1 MTDGTPPSE
10 WRKVPLTMRIHPS
23 TTRRSERGQNMVEYS
38 MINWVLIMGLLMAST
53 VKIIPGSTE
62 RFNQGKMNVLEALLA
77 TMQIY
82 VDGFVYVL
90 NQPFP

>member
-1 MTDGTPPSE
+1 MTDGPSPSR
-10 WRKVPLTMRIHPS
+10 WRRVLHTMRLRLS
-23 TTRRSERGQNMVEYS
+23 QMRRSERGQNMVEYS
-38 MINWVLIMGLLMAST
+38 MVNWVLIMGLLMAST
-53 VKIIPGSTE
+53 VKIIPGPTQQFS
-62 RFNQGKMNVLEALLA
+62 QGKMNVLEALLA

>member
-1 MTDGTPPSE
+1 MTDGRMGAG
-10 WRKVPLTMRIHPS
+10 WRKVWTMRVRLPRS
-23 TTRRSERGQNMVEYS
+23 RKSERGQNMVEYS

-53 VKIIPGSTE
+53 VKIIPGGQQGFAE
-62 RFNQGKMNVLEALLA
+62 GKMNILEALLA

-82 VDGFVYVL
+82 LDSFAYVL